1 MSIMVLDILAFD
13 NRNKESAQEEYALRS
28 YLQPIE
34 NYLPSISQPG
44 VHTQ

>member
-1 MSIMVLDILAFD
+1 MSIMGLDILAFE
-13 NRNKESAQEEYALRS
+13 NRNKKFAQEEYALRS